1 MKIKLFK
8 SPYSYYFYDGNK
20 NGMVEVNEAVYDM
33 LEKIQ
38 KKTVSI
44 SEYANDERIQKLM
57 DAGYLCDEEKTILQ
71 HPMTDF
77 LDTILSRNMEKVT
90 IQLTQDCNF
99 RCSYC
104 PYTNGVGTQRKHEH
118 KSISLDMAKRC
129 IDFLKERCV
138 DSMVVFVGFYGG
150 EPLLEFNKLKEIVAY
165 EEQVYDGR
173 ELVFTISTNGSLLT
187 EEKIEYM
194 IQHKI
199 NRLISI
205 DGPEQINDKNRVFA
219 DKKTGTFQAVIK
231 QIENFYRRWPEEFHK
246 TSVNM
251 VMDPS
256 NDFDEINALFVQY
269 PMFEECDFQST
280 LIDDSGTETPN
291 QYSENFIKKYEY
303 HYFLSLLNVLRN
315 EKYPASIITQ
325 GHVKRM
331 IDDLDREEETEFRG
345 KYAVPS
351 GPCIA
356 GQSRAL
362 ITVNGDILPCER
374 VNENSEALR
383 IGHIDTGFDL
393 KKVSQLINIS
403 QLTSEDCQNCWAFQK
418 CNMCAKGVEK
428 DGELTASQRRNSCV
442 NSLFGAE
449 QQLRTKILIEECK
462 GRRM

>member
-1 MKIKLFK
+1 MKIKLLK
-8 SPYSYYFYDGNK
+8 SPYSYYLYDGNR
-20 NGMVEVNEAVYDM
+20 NVIIELDESLYNI
-33 LEKIQ
+33 LEKI
-38 KKTVSI
+38 KSRKASI
-44 SEYANDERIQKLM
+44 SEYANDERIQKLIH
-57 DAGYLCDEEKTILQ
+57 AGYLCDEEKTLLK

-77 LDTILSRNMEKVT
+77 LDTILSRNVEKVT

-104 PYTNGVGTQRKHEH
+104 PYTNGVATQRKHEH
-118 KSISLDMAKRC
+118 KSMSLDMAKRC

-138 DSMVVFVGFYGG
+138 DSMLVFIGFYGG
-150 EPLLEFNKLKEIVAY
+150 EPLLEFDKLKEIVSYA
-165 EEQVYDGR
+165 EQVFKGR
-173 ELVFTISTNGSLLT
+173 ELMFTISTNGSLLT
-187 EEKIEYM
+187 EDKIQYL
-194 IQHKI
+194 IDHKI
-199 NRLISI
+199 DRLISI

-219 DKKTGTFQAVIK
+219 DKKTGTFQTVIK
-231 QIENFYRRWPEEFHK
+231 QIEKFYRYWPEEFRK

-269 PMFEECDFQST
+269 PMFEKCNFQAT
-280 LIDDSGTETPN
+280 LIDDSGIETPN
-291 QYSENFIKKYEY
+291 QYSENFMKKYEY

-325 GHVKRM
+325 GHVRRM
-331 IDDLDREEETEFRG
+331 MDNLDREEETESRG

-356 GQSRAL
+356 GQNRAL

-403 QLTSEDCQNCWAFQK
+403 QLTSDDCQNCWAFQK
-418 CNMCAKGVEK
+418 CSMCAKGVEK
-428 DGELTASQRRNSCV
+428 DGKLTAAQRKKSCA

-462 GRRM
+462 GRKK